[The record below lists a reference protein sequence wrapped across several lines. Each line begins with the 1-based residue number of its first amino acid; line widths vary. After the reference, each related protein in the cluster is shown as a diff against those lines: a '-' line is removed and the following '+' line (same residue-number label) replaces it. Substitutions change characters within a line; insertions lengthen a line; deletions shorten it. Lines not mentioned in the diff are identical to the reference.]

1 MSDILQLTLNGVTGY
16 IPFGKGSSV
25 VQWLRMGPDFL
36 QLTQGAIASVPGG
49 TPPVEDV
56 APTVTATQSLDGREL
71 TVTATVT
78 GEPTPTEAIVMTANG
93 ASVSP
98 SGSNPWTYTAPS
110 SGTATVLAWTVSVN
124 NIAGNASAFGQSTVA
139 ADLVAPTVETSSE
152 LSSRTV
158 TVTAVATG
166 TPTPSLTIAMTN
178 NDVSV
183 TPSGTN
189 PWTYTAPSSLL
200 VSSIEWEVT
209 ATNTAGSATSET
221 GFEAVPPDLFPTP
234 PDAPVLAGSLAITGD
249 PQGVTS
255 LSADKACQLYWGLYA
270 SDSRSSDP
278 QTAGADI
285 AAGTGALD
293 HGEVAISSGLNIL
306 NIQFAGG
313 ISEGAATI
321 YFVAQDRS
329 ESPDLSDYS
338 NVLKNTSLNVV
349 TEGWDISV
357 GNTTATINSYPP
369 PRTSPSWSI
378 STGNTTATI
387 NAYPGQV

>member
-1 MSDILQLTLNGVTGY
+1 MSDILQLTLNGATSYVPIGRGAT
-16 IPFGKGSSV
+16 V
-25 VQWLRMGPDFL
+25 VQWVRMGPDFL
-36 QLTQGAIASVPGG
+36 QLSQGAVESVPGG
-49 TPPVEDV
+49 TPPVEDE
-56 APTVTATQSLDGREL
+56 APTVIASQSLVGREL

-78 GEPTPTEAIVMTANG
+78 GEPTPSEAIVMTANG
-93 ASVSP
+93 TAVSP

-110 SGTATVLAWTVSVN
+110 SGTDTVLAWTVSAN
-124 NIAGNASAFGQSTVA
+124 NIAGNASAFGQTTVA
-139 ADLVAPTVETSSE
+139 SDLVAPTVETSGE

-178 NDVSV
+178 NDVAV

-209 ATNTAGSATSET
+209 ATNTAGSVVSEV

-234 PDAPVLAGSLAITGD
+234 PDAPVLSGALVITGD

-255 LSADKACQLYWGLYA
+255 LTVDKPCQLYWGLYA
-270 SDSRSSDP
+270 TDSLSADP
-278 QTAGADI
+278 QVAGADI

-293 HGEVAISSGLNIL
+293 NGEIALSTGLNVL
-306 NIQFAGG
+306 NIQFAAG
-313 ISEGAATI
+313 ISQGAATI

-329 ESPDLSDYS
+329 EDPDLSDYS
-338 NVLKNTSLNVV
+338 NVLKNTSLSVV
-349 TEGWDISV
+349 TEGWDVSV
-357 GNTTATINSYPP
+357 GNTTATINAYPT
-369 PRTSPSWSI
+369 PRTTPSWAI
-378 STGNTTATI
+378 VTGNTTATI